1 MVSTRIVTCPLE
13 PARFEVLPFARSME
27 EAAQLPEKVRLTI
40 TCSPKHGP
48 DRSVEVAAKLRE
60 MGHHVTVHVAARMVT
75 DGDHLDRILSAMAQA
90 GADDMFLIGGDADP
104 PLGAYSSAVELLDV
118 VATHPQRPRTIGIA
132 GYPEGHPAI
141 PEEALAQALAH
152 KSRHA
157 DYVATQMCF
166 DPDALVAWV
175 SRQRACGMTLPVL
188 IGVPGK
194 VSRTKLLEL
203 SARIGVGPSLSFLRK
218 QRGIRA
224 LLSKGSTADKLYE
237 KLAPAVDDPELN
249 IAGFHIFTFNQLLE
263 TWRWQR
269 AHDDARS
276 VRPAPP
282 VQRPRPR
289 PAPSPRPSRGRHRP
303 VAADGSQR
311 RETS

>member
-1 MVSTRIVTCPLE
+1 VVDTRIVTRPLE
-13 PARFEVLPFARSME
+13 AARFEVLPFARSLE

-48 DRSVEVAAKLRE
+48 DHSVEMATQLRE
-60 MGHHVTVHVAARMVT
+60 MGHQVTVHVAARMVT
-75 DGDHLDRILSAMAQA
+75 DRAHLDRILAAMAQA
-90 GADDMFLIGGDADP
+90 GVDDLFLIGGDADP
-104 PLGAYSSAVELLDV
+104 PLGAYSSAVELLEV
-118 VATHPQRPRTIGIA
+118 VAAHPDRPRAIGIA

-141 PEEALAQALAH
+141 ADEVLEQALAD
-152 KSRHA
+152 KSRRA

-166 DPDALVAWV
+166 DPDALVAWAR
-175 SRQRACGMTLPVL
+175 RQRARGVALPVL
-188 IGVPGK
+188 IGIPGK

-224 LLSKGSTADKLYE
+224 LLSKGSTADKLYA
-237 KLAPAVDDPELN
+237 KLAAAVDDPELN

-263 TWRWQR
+263 TWQWQR

-276 VRPAPP
+276 SRAR
-282 VQRPRPR
+282 QAGRPRPFAEPEQG
-289 PAPSPRPSRGRHRP
+289 PA
-303 VAADGSQR
+303 
-311 RETS
+311 

>member
-1 MVSTRIVTCPLE
+1 VVDTRIVTCPLE

-27 EAAQLPEKVRLTI
+27 EAAQLPDRVRLTI
-40 TCSPKHGP
+40 TCSPRHGP
-48 DRSVEVAAKLRE
+48 DRSVEVAANLRE
-60 MGHHVTVHVAARMVT
+60 MGHQVTVHVAARMVT
-75 DGDHLDRILSAMAQA
+75 DRDHLDRILSAMAQA

-104 PLGAYSSAVELLDV
+104 PLGAYSSAAQLLEV
-118 VATHPQRPRTIGIA
+118 IATHPQRPRMIGIA

-141 PEEALAQALAH
+141 ADEALEQALTH

-166 DPDALVAWV
+166 DPDALVTWV
-175 SRQRACGMTLPVL
+175 SGQRARGMALPVL

-276 VRPAPP
+276 DRTRETASPAP
-282 VQRPRPR
+282 RPFAEPEQG
-289 PAPSPRPSRGRHRP
+289 PA
-303 VAADGSQR
+303 
-311 RETS
+311 

>member
-1 MVSTRIVTCPLE
+1 VTAPTGNRPLE
-13 PARFEVLPFARSME
+13 SARLEVLPFARSLE
-27 EAAQLPEKVRLTI
+27 EAARLPEQVRLTI

-48 DRSVEVAAKLRE
+48 DRSVEVAGQLRE
-60 MGHHVTVHVAARMVT
+60 MGHQVTVHVAARMVS
-75 DGDHLDRILSAMAQA
+75 DRHHLDRILAAMAQV
-90 GADDMFLIGGDADP
+90 GADDLFLVGGDADP
-104 PLGAYSSAVELLDV
+104 PMGAYSSAVELLEV
-118 VATHPQRPRTIGIA
+118 VSGHPQRPRTIGIA

-141 PEEALAQALAH
+141 PDAALDQALAD

-166 DPDALVAWV
+166 DPETVLAWV
-175 SRQRACGMTLPVL
+175 ARQRARDMALPVL

-224 LLSKGSTADKLYE
+224 LLSKGSTADKLYA

-263 TWRWQR
+263 TFTWQR
-269 AHDDARS
+269 AQDAARS
-276 VRPAPP
+276 GRAREASP
-282 VQRPRPR
+282 
-289 PAPSPRPSRGRHRP
+289 PSPRP
-303 VAADGSQR
+303 VAEPGQGPA
-311 RETS
+311 

>member
-1 MVSTRIVTCPLE
+1 MVDTRIVTRPLE
-13 PARFEVLPFARSME
+13 AARFEVLPFARSLE

-48 DRSVEVAAKLRE
+48 DRSVEMAAELRE

-75 DGDHLDRILSAMAQA
+75 DREHLDRILAAMAQA
-90 GADDMFLIGGDADP
+90 GVDDLFLIGGDADP
-104 PLGAYSSAVELLDV
+104 PLGAYTSAVELLEI
-118 VATHPQRPRTIGIA
+118 VATHPDRPRTIGIA

-141 PEEALAQALAH
+141 PDEALAQALAD

-175 SRQRACGMTLPVL
+175 RDQRAHGMSLPVL

-224 LLSKGSTADKLYE
+224 LLSKGSTADKLYA

-263 TWRWQR
+263 TWQWQR
-269 AHDDARS
+269 AHEDARS
-276 VRPAPP
+276 SRAR
-282 VQRPRPR
+282 QAGRPRPFAEPEQG
-289 PAPSPRPSRGRHRP
+289 PA
-303 VAADGSQR
+303 
-311 RETS
+311 

>member
-1 MVSTRIVTCPLE
+1 MDTRIVTWPSE
-13 PARFEVLPFARSME
+13 PARFEVLPFPRSLE

-48 DRSVEVAAKLRE
+48 DRSVEMATQLRE
-60 MGHHVTVHVAARMVT
+60 MGHQVTVHVAARMVT
-75 DGDHLDRILSAMAQA
+75 DRAHLDRILAAMAQA
-90 GADDMFLIGGDADP
+90 GVDDLFLIGGDADP
-104 PLGAYSSAVELLDV
+104 PLGAYSSAVELLEV
-118 VATHPQRPRTIGIA
+118 VAAHPDRPRAIGIA

-141 PEEALAQALAH
+141 ADEVLEQALAD

-166 DPDALVAWV
+166 DPDALVAWAR
-175 SRQRACGMTLPVL
+175 RQRARGVTLPVL
-188 IGVPGK
+188 IGIPGK

-224 LLSKGSTADKLYE
+224 LLSKGSTADKLYA
-237 KLAPAVDDPELN
+237 KLAAAVDDPELN

-263 TWRWQR
+263 TWHWQR

-276 VRPAPP
+276 SRAR
-282 VQRPRPR
+282 QAGRPRPFAEPEQG
-289 PAPSPRPSRGRHRP
+289 PA
-303 VAADGSQR
+303 
-311 RETS
+311 

>member
-1 MVSTRIVTCPLE
+1 MVDDRNPTRVLE
-13 PARFEVLPFARSME
+13 CARFEVLPFARSLE
-27 EAAQLPEKVRLTI
+27 EAAQLPEKARLTI

-48 DRSVEVAAKLRE
+48 DRSIEVAAKLRE
-60 MGHHVTVHVAARMVT
+60 MGHRVTVHVAARMVT
-75 DGDHLDRILSAMAQA
+75 DRGHLDRILSAMAQA
-90 GADDMFLIGGDADP
+90 GADDLFLIGGDADP
-104 PLGAYSSAVELLDV
+104 PLGAYASAVELIDV
-118 VATHPQRPRTIGIA
+118 IAGHPQRPQTIGIA

-141 PEEALAQALAH
+141 DDDALSQALGD

-175 SRQRACGMTLPVL
+175 TRQRAHGMTLPVMVG
-188 IGVPGK
+188 IPGK

-224 LLSKGSTADKLYE
+224 LLSKGSTADKLYA
-237 KLAPAVDDPELN
+237 KLASAVDDPELN

-263 TWRWQR
+263 TWHWQR
-269 AHDDARS
+269 AHDDARTS
-276 VRPAPP
+276 RSRENGSHPPTPHPPPAPRPFAEPEQRPA
-282 VQRPRPR
+282 
-289 PAPSPRPSRGRHRP
+289 
-303 VAADGSQR
+303 
-311 RETS
+311 

>member
-1 MVSTRIVTCPLE
+1 MDARIVTRPLE
-13 PARFEVLPFARSME
+13 AARFEVLPFARSMD
-27 EAAQLPEKVRLTI
+27 EASKLPEKVRLTI

-60 MGHHVTVHVAARMVT
+60 MGHQVTVHVAARMVT
-75 DGDHLDRILSAMAQA
+75 DRHHLDRILSAMAQA

-104 PLGAYSSAVELLDV
+104 PLGAYASARELLEV

-141 PEEALAQALAH
+141 DDEALGRALTD
-152 KSRHA
+152 KCRHA
-157 DYVATQMCF
+157 DYVTTQMCF

-175 SRQRACGMTLPVL
+175 SDQRARGMALPVL

-237 KLAPAVDDPELN
+237 KLVVAVDDPALH

-263 TWRWQR
+263 TWRWHR
-269 AHDDARS
+269 AHDDAHAGRARAAGRS
-276 VRPAPP
+276 LRLAEPE
-282 VQRPRPR
+282 Q
-289 PAPSPRPSRGRHRP
+289 
-303 VAADGSQR
+303 GSA
-311 RETS
+311 

>member
-1 MVSTRIVTCPLE
+1 MDARIVTCPLGA
-13 PARFEVLPFARSME
+13 ARFEVLPFARSIE
-27 EAAQLPEKVRLTI
+27 EAARLPEKVRLTI

-60 MGHHVTVHVAARMVT
+60 MGHQVTVHVAARMVT
-75 DGDHLDRILSAMAQA
+75 DRHHLDRLLSAMAQA

-104 PLGAYSSAVELLDV
+104 PLGAYISAVELLEV

-141 PEEALAQALAH
+141 DDEALEQALTH
-152 KSRHA
+152 KCRHA
-157 DYVATQMCF
+157 DYLVTQMCF

-175 SRQRACGMTLPVL
+175 CDQRAHGMALP
-188 IGVPGK
+188 IITGVPGK

-224 LLSKGSTADKLYE
+224 LLSKGSTADKLYA

-249 IAGFHIFTFNQLLE
+249 LAGFHIFTFGQLLE

-276 VRPAPP
+276 SRARETAPPAPRR
-282 VQRPRPR
+282 VAEVEQG
-289 PAPSPRPSRGRHRP
+289 PA
-303 VAADGSQR
+303 
-311 RETS
+311 

>member
-1 MVSTRIVTCPLE
+1 MDTRIVTSVLE
-13 PARFEVLPFARSME
+13 PVRFEVLPFARSVE
-27 EAAQLPEKVRLTI
+27 EAARLPENVRLTV

-48 DRSVEVAAKLRE
+48 DRSIEVAGRLRE
-60 MGHHVTVHVAARMVT
+60 LGHHVTVHVAARMVS
-75 DGDHLDRILSAMAQA
+75 DRDHLDRILAAMAQA
-90 GADDMFLIGGDADP
+90 GADDLFLIGGDADP
-104 PLGAYSSAVELLDV
+104 PLGAYSSAVQLLDV
-118 VATHPQRPRTIGIA
+118 VTDHPLRPRAIGIA

-141 PEEALAQALAH
+141 PAEALEEALAH

-166 DPDALVAWV
+166 DPSALLTWTA
-175 SRQRACGMTLPVL
+175 RQRAGGLTLPVL
-188 IGVPGK
+188 MGVPGK

-224 LLSKGSTADKLYE
+224 LLSKGSTADRLYA
-237 KLAPAVDDPELN
+237 KLAPAIDDPELN

-269 AHDDARS
+269 AHEDASSGPALEAGRRRRLAEPS
-276 VRPAPP
+276 ADRRHRPAP
-282 VQRPRPR
+282 
-289 PAPSPRPSRGRHRP
+289 APLT
-303 VAADGSQR
+303 AK
-311 RETS
+311 ETDV

>member
-1 MVSTRIVTCPLE
+1 MVDTRIVTCPLE
-13 PARFEVLPFARSME
+13 YARFEVLPFARSME
-27 EAAQLPEKVRLTI
+27 EAAKLPEKVRLTI

-48 DRSVEVAAKLRE
+48 DRSVEVAAKLSE
-60 MGHHVTVHVAARMVT
+60 LGHDVTVHVAARMVT
-75 DGDHLDRILSAMAQA
+75 DSDHLDRILCAMAQA

-104 PLGAYSSAVELLDV
+104 PLGAYSSAAELLDV
-118 VATHPQRPRTIGIA
+118 VASHPQRPRTIGIA

-141 PEEALAQALAH
+141 PDEALAQALAH

-175 SRQRACGMTLPVL
+175 SRQRAGGMELPVL

-237 KLAPAVDDPELN
+237 KLGPAVDDPELN

-263 TWRWQR
+263 TWRWQH
-269 AHDDARS
+269 AHDDARAN
-276 VRPAPP
+276 RARETAPP
-282 VQRPRPR
+282 ATRPFAEPEQG
-289 PAPSPRPSRGRHRP
+289 PA
-303 VAADGSQR
+303 
-311 RETS
+311 

>member
-1 MVSTRIVTCPLE
+1 VVDTRIVTSLLE

-27 EAAQLPEKVRLTI
+27 EAAQLPENVRLTV

-48 DRSVEVAAKLRE
+48 DRSVEVAGRLRE
-60 MGHHVTVHVAARMVT
+60 LGHHVTVHVAARMVS
-75 DGDHLDRILSAMAQA
+75 DRDHLDRILSAMAQA
-90 GADDMFLIGGDADP
+90 GADDLFLIGGDADP
-104 PLGAYSSAVELLDV
+104 PLGAYSSAVELLDI
-118 VATHPQRPRTIGIA
+118 VAGHPLRPRTIGIA

-141 PEEALAQALAH
+141 GDEALEQALAY

-157 DYVATQMCF
+157 DYVVTQMCF
-166 DPDALVAWV
+166 DPDALMAWI
-175 SRQRACGMTLPVL
+175 SRHRENGLTLPVL
-188 IGVPGK
+188 IGIPGK

-237 KLAPAVDDPELN
+237 KLVSTVGDPALN

-263 TWRWQR
+263 TWQWQR
-269 AHDDARS
+269 AHEDAQSDRA
-276 VRPAPP
+276 RETAPPAPRRLAEP
-282 VQRPRPR
+282 EQRS
-289 PAPSPRPSRGRHRP
+289 A
-303 VAADGSQR
+303 
-311 RETS
+311 

>member
-1 MVSTRIVTCPLE
+1 MVDTRIVTRPLE
-13 PARFEVLPFARSME
+13 AARFEVLPFARSLE

-48 DRSVEVAAKLRE
+48 DRSVEMAAELRE

-75 DGDHLDRILSAMAQA
+75 DREHLNRILAAMAQA
-90 GADDMFLIGGDADP
+90 GVDDLFLIGGDADP
-104 PLGAYSSAVELLDV
+104 PLGAYTSAVELLEI
-118 VATHPQRPRTIGIA
+118 VATHPDRPRTIGIA

-141 PEEALAQALAH
+141 PDEALAQALAD

-175 SRQRACGMTLPVL
+175 REQRAHGMTLSVL

-224 LLSKGSTADKLYE
+224 LLSKGSTADKLYA

-263 TWRWQR
+263 TWQWQR
-269 AHDDARS
+269 SHEDARS
-276 VRPAPP
+276 SRAR
-282 VQRPRPR
+282 QAGRPRPFAEPEQG
-289 PAPSPRPSRGRHRP
+289 PA
-303 VAADGSQR
+303 
-311 RETS
+311 

>member
-1 MVSTRIVTCPLE
+1 METRIVTSALE
-13 PARFEVLPFARSME
+13 PVRFEVLPFARSME
-27 EAAQLPEKVRLTI
+27 EAAQLPEKVRLTV

-48 DRSVEVAAKLRE
+48 DRSVEVAARLRE
-60 MGHHVTVHVAARMVT
+60 LGHQVTVHVAARMVS
-75 DGDHLDRILSAMAQA
+75 DRDHLDRILSGMAQS
-90 GADDMFLIGGDADP
+90 GADDLFLIGGDADP
-104 PLGAYSSAVELLDV
+104 PLGAYASAVELLDV
-118 VATHPQRPRTIGIA
+118 IAGHPLRPRTIGIA

-141 PEEALAQALAH
+141 SDEALEQALTD
-152 KSRHA
+152 KRRHA

-166 DPDALVAWV
+166 DPGALLAWV
-175 SRQRACGMTLPVL
+175 ARQREGGMTLPVL
-188 IGVPGK
+188 VGIPGK

-237 KLAPAVDDPELN
+237 KLASTVDDPELN

-269 AHDDARS
+269 AHDVARS
-276 VRPAPP
+276 DRAREPVPPAPRRLTEP
-282 VQRPRPR
+282 EQG
-289 PAPSPRPSRGRHRP
+289 PA
-303 VAADGSQR
+303 
-311 RETS
+311 

>member
-1 MVSTRIVTCPLE
+1 MDTCPLE
-13 PARFEVLPFARSME
+13 HARFEVLPFARSIK
-27 EAAQLPEKVRLTI
+27 EAARLPEKVRLTI

-48 DRSVEVAAKLRE
+48 DRSVEAAAELRE
-60 MGHHVTVHVAARMVT
+60 MGHRVTVHVAAHMVT
-75 DGDHLDRILSAMAQA
+75 DRHHLDRILSAMAQA
-90 GADDMFLIGGDADP
+90 GADDMFVVGGDADA
-104 PLGAYSSAVELLDV
+104 PLGAYASAVQLLDV

-141 PEEALAQALAH
+141 GDEALERAMTR

-166 DPDALVAWV
+166 DHEALVAWV
-175 SRQRACGMTLPVL
+175 SRQRAGGMRLPIL

-224 LLSKGSTADKLYE
+224 LLSKGSTADKLYA

-249 IAGFHIFTFNQLLE
+249 LAGFHIFTFGQLLE

-269 AHDDARS
+269 AHDSARS
-276 VRPAPP
+276 SLAQETAPP
-282 VQRPRPR
+282 AARLFAEPEQG
-289 PAPSPRPSRGRHRP
+289 PA
-303 VAADGSQR
+303 
-311 RETS
+311 

>member
-1 MVSTRIVTCPLE
+1 MDTRIATCGLG
-13 PARFEVLPFARSME
+13 PARFEVMPFARSLD
-27 EAAQLPEKVRLTI
+27 EAARLPEKVRLTI

-48 DRSVEVAAKLRE
+48 DRSVEMACKLRE
-60 MGHHVTVHVAARMVT
+60 MGHQVTVHVAARMVS
-75 DGDHLDRILSAMAQA
+75 DRDHLDRILAAMAQA
-90 GADDMFLIGGDADP
+90 GADDLFLIGGDADP

-141 PEEALAQALAH
+141 ADEALEQALAH

-166 DPDALVAWV
+166 DPDELVAWV
-175 SRQRACGMTLPVL
+175 RRQRARGMVLPTL
-188 IGVPGK
+188 IGIPGK

-224 LLSKGSTADKLYE
+224 LVSKGSTADKLYA
-237 KLAPAVDDPELN
+237 KLASAVDDPELN

-263 TWRWQR
+263 TWQWQR
-269 AHDDARS
+269 AHDDTRSRTGPARPTAP
-276 VRPAPP
+276 PAP
-282 VQRPRPR
+282 RPFAEPEQG
-289 PAPSPRPSRGRHRP
+289 PA
-303 VAADGSQR
+303 
-311 RETS
+311 